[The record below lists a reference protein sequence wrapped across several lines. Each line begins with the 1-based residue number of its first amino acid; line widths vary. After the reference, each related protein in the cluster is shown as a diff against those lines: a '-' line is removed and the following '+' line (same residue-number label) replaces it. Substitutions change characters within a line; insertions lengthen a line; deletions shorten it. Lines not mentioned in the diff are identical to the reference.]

1 MFIDSHCHLDCID
14 LKDFDQD
21 FHQLM
26 NSIQQ
31 NRVDRMLCVSIN
43 LKKYPHMRA
52 QAESYQ
58 NVDFSVGV
66 HPSDARDNPA
76 VEQELSKLA
85 KDSRV
90 VAVGETGLDYYY
102 AKDSKQ
108 EQQDSFRMHLR
119 VARELKKPV
128 IVHTRDAQQDT
139 LNILTEERVTEC
151 GGVLHCFTESWDMAK
166 KALELG
172 MYISFSGIVTFSN
185 AEALRDVARQVPD
198 DRFLIETDAP
208 YLAPVP
214 HRGKQNFPGWVSYV
228 AECLAEVRQSSVEL
242 VAEQS
247 RANYLRLFSHSG
259 G

>member
-26 NSIQQ
+26 GTIKQYQ
-31 NRVDRMLCVSIN
+31 VERMLCVSIN
-43 LKKYPHMRA
+43 LDKYPHMRA
-52 QAESYQ
+52 LAEAYAE
-58 NVDFSVGV
+58 VDFSVGV

-76 VEQELSKLA
+76 VEQQLSELA
-85 KDSRV
+85 KDQRV
-90 VAVGETGLDYYY
+90 VALGETGLDYFY

-108 EQQDSFRMHLR
+108 QQQDSFRLHMR
-119 VARELKKPV
+119 VAQELKKPV

-139 LNILTEERVTEC
+139 LDILTQEKVSET
-151 GGVLHCFTESWDMAK
+151 GGVLHCFTESWEMAK
-166 KALELG
+166 KALDMG
-172 MYISFSGIVTFSN
+172 MYISFSGIVTFRN

-198 DRFLIETDAP
+198 DRLLIETDAP

-214 HRGKQNFPGWVSYV
+214 HRGKQNHPGWVKHV
-228 AECLAEVRQSSVEL
+228 AECLADVRKTSVDL
-242 VAEQS
+242 VAERS
-247 RANYLRLFSHSG
+247 KANYHRLFSHSG